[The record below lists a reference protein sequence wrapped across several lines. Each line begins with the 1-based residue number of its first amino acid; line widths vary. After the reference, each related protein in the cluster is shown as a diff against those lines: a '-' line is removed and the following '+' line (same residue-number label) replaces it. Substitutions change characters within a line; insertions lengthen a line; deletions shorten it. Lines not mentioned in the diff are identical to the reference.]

1 MSHTSGENHAAI
13 KALVQAQFAPA
24 AQAYVTSTTHAHGAD
39 LARLVALA
47 APRGHERA
55 LDVATG
61 GGHTA
66 LAFAPHVGHVIASD
80 LTLAMLHAARAHLTA
95 AGVRNVSY
103 LRAEAEHLPIAPRSL
118 DLITCRVAAH
128 HFADVRA
135 FVHGAA
141 AALRP
146 GGRLLISDHIGS
158 PDPELDAFM
167 DRFERWRDP
176 SHVRA
181 YSYAEWH
188 TFCAAAGLRVV
199 HYEDDPREPY
209 AFAEWTARLHMP
221 PAERDEL
228 EHWLLAAEPRLREH
242 FAIVEQAG
250 HVVSL
255 QGRFGI
261 IVAQKP
267 ERNPVEPGG

>member
-1 MSHTSGENHAAI
+1 MSHSPGENHAAI
-13 KALVQAQFAPA
+13 KALVQAQFTPA
-24 AQAYVTSTTHAHGAD
+24 AQAYVSSATHASGGD

-47 APRGHERA
+47 VPRGHECV

-61 GGHTA
+61 GGYTA
-66 LAFAPHVGHVIASD
+66 LAFAPHVRHVIASD
-80 LTLAMLHAARAHLTA
+80 LTLAMLHAARAHLA
-95 AGVRNVSY
+95 SAGVRNVSY
-103 LRAEAEHLPIAPRSL
+103 LRAEAERLPIAPASL

-135 FVHGAA
+135 FVYGVA

-158 PDPELDAFM
+158 ADPELDAFM

-188 TFCAAAGLRVV
+188 TFCAAAGLRLV

-209 AFAEWTARLHMP
+209 AFAEWTARLPMP
-221 PAERDEL
+221 PAERDGL
-228 EHWLLAAEPRLREH
+228 ERWLLGAEARFREH

-250 HVVSL
+250 RVVSL
-255 QGRFGI
+255 RGSFGI
-261 IVAQKP
+261 IVAQKA
-267 ERNPVEPGG
+267 ERRPVEPG